1 MVEYIGD
8 VITGKL
14 IAYFEANGED
24 LSKQDCRDLELAV
37 NNVLVHFHD
46 NIVSVWRE
54 DDEETSD
61 EGLEEQYALMC
72 AYHKEVDEWVQQ
84 MVIDYKIEANNGE
97 YIQLINNTLPDEY
110 YREYIDFA
118 LIASWM

>member
-14 IAYFEANGED
+14 MEYFEANGEE
-24 LSKQDCRDLELAV
+24 LSKQDCHDLERAV

-61 EGLEEQYALMC
+61 EGLEEQYAFMC
-72 AYHKEVDEWVQQ
+72 AYHKEIDEWIQQ
-84 MVIDYKIEANNGE
+84 MVIDYKSNTAE

-110 YREYIDFA
+110 YREYINFP
-118 LIASWM
+118 LIAFWM